1 MSSHL
6 FHLISST
13 IFASYYETNFCIA
26 SVRPMIGC
34 TFPADVERRALA
46 YTDCLGG
53 DIFSAL
59 VPQQE
64 PPNQPD
70 AHPSGCA
77 PRCGGGR
84 PSGGGEPMRGTPPLS
99 LGAAAACP
107 PPRRQGAW
115 GASHALFF
123 RRWSPTQASQTP
135 LPGAGPR
142 PKRRTHP
149 PSRRLGAWGGVSV
162 FRMPSM
168 RQASC
173 MCSRERPPA
182 ASRGRG
188 DCGVQDGECFFLSS
202 LG

>member
-1 MSSHL
+1 
-6 FHLISST
+6 
-13 IFASYYETNFCIA
+13 
-26 SVRPMIGC
+26 MIGC
-34 TFPADVERRALA
+34 TFPADDERRALA

-123 RRWSPTQASQTP
+123 QTLVSDPSVANTSARRWSPTQAS
-135 LPGAGPR
+135 
-142 PKRRTHP
+142 HP
-149 PSRRLGAWGGVSV
+149 PPIEAPRCMGGRERFSDAVHVTGA
-162 FRMPSM
+162 
-168 RQASC
+168 C
-173 MCSRERPPA
+173 MCSRERPLA
-182 ASRGRG
+182 ASRGRE
-188 DCGVQDGECFFLSS
+188 DCGVQDGECLFLSS

>member
-1 MSSHL
+1 MRNSSSSFFNL
-6 FHLISST
+6 SSLIS
-13 IFASYYETNFCIA
+13 IQVVFAFIPSNFVYYIRKLLRNEFLHRICA
-26 SVRPMIGC
+26 
-34 TFPADVERRALA
+34 ADDWVHVSRRRRAACTGVHGLF
-46 YTDCLGG
+46 GRRH
-53 DIFSAL
+53 FSAP
-59 VPQQE
+59 VPQRE

-149 PSRRLGAWGGVSV
+149 PSRRLGAWGGVSF

-168 RQASC
+168 
-173 MCSRERPPA
+173 
-182 ASRGRG
+182 
-188 DCGVQDGECFFLSS
+188 
-202 LG
+202 